1 MSKTA
6 SVHHRKRK
14 SFLRHFYVYFAYRHL
29 FVNMAKNLDFSK
41 SKGRPTNKNVSTSA
55 VTRAEKIIIS
65 ELVVV
70 CQADLLKKASS
81 HVIPSFVWRYFE
93 NCIISHQLRVE
104 LLSSIMNA
112 PIAGWYTLR
121 LLVTHVT
128 LSAVTLN
135 VICKTEMIDKARQ
148 CMHVNVCM
156 CEKYLLS
163 VKRKMLKSTNMQK
176 SECLISLYQYVPEFN
191 NLMSMSCNIE
201 YCRLLKS
208 GKL

>member
-6 SVHHRKRK
+6 SVHNRKRK

-81 HVIPSFVWRYFE
+81 HVIPSFVWRYFGE
-93 NCIISHQLRVE
+93 LHHQ
-104 LLSSIMNA
+104 SSA
-112 PIAGWYTLR
+112 AGGT
-121 LLVTHVT
+121 V
-128 LSAVTLN
+128 
-135 VICKTEMIDKARQ
+135 VIDYERT
-148 CMHVNVCM
+148 
-156 CEKYLLS
+156 
-163 VKRKMLKSTNMQK
+163 
-176 SECLISLYQYVPEFN
+176 
-191 NLMSMSCNIE
+191 
-201 YCRLLKS
+201 YCRLVHSALVS
-208 GKL
+208 YERYAISCHAECNM